1 MVTVKD
7 IVDAPEEV
15 YDISV
20 DGEPSFLTPFGT
32 VHNSAPGSVVVY
44 CLGITNLDPFAH
56 TLFFERFLNPYRVS
70 MPDIDI
76 DVPQTKRQQA
86 LKLIE
91 EEYGEGHVAHLSNYT
106 MMGMR
111 DT

>member
-1 MVTVKD
+1 
-7 IVDAPEEV
+7 
-15 YDISV
+15 
-20 DGEPSFLTPFGT
+20 
-32 VHNSAPGSVVVY
+32 
-44 CLGITNLDPFAH
+44 
-56 TLFFERFLNPYRVS
+56 LNPYRVS

-106 MMGMR
+106 MMAMR
-111 DT
+111 ESLQRMGKVFGLDPSNSNKFTKAVAEYCEGNG